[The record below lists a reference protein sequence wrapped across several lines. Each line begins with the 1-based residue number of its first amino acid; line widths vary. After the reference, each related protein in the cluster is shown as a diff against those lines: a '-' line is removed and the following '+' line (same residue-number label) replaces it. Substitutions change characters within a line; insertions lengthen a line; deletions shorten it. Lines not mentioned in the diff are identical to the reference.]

1 VHEPSPG
8 YLGLLRDNPAYR
20 RLWLGE
26 VVSFLGDWFSTIA
39 LYTVVQ
45 DLSGSARAVAAVMV
59 AKTLPSFLVTPIAG
73 PLIDRYD
80 RRTVLI
86 ATDLLRAASVAV
98 MIAAAVGRSLPWL
111 YVAVVLSVACTGV
124 FFPARSA
131 AVPDLVDDRSVPAAM
146 ALSGGT
152 WSVMLALGGAL
163 GGVAVAAVGSI
174 GALGIDLL
182 TFLVSAALLWGLPR
196 LPPREEGD
204 AGSAGLIEGLRY
216 LRTRPDLI
224 ALLGLKPALGLAGA
238 PVAMV
243 ALIGNGV
250 FAATAG
256 PLWMGLVFSG
266 RGVGSILGSLGVRRM
281 FGDDPGVMRALI
293 GVGLAAVAVGYGVG
307 GLATGIG
314 GVTFA
319 YLIAGV
325 GVAVVWVF
333 SGTLLQ
339 QGSAR
344 AYRGRL
350 FSAEFGLTMVVM
362 SAAGWIG
369 GEAVDRGLTAL
380 DVLWWTG
387 GVMALPT
394 ALWAVAFM
402 RGWAIAPAAT
412 PGDDVG

>member
-1 VHEPSPG
+1 MHEPSPG

-174 GALGIDLL
+174 GALGRI
-182 TFLVSAALLWGLPR
+182 
-196 LPPREEGD
+196 
-204 AGSAGLIEGLRY
+204 
-216 LRTRPDLI
+216 
-224 ALLGLKPALGLAGA
+224 
-238 PVAMV
+238 
-243 ALIGNGV
+243 
-250 FAATAG
+250 
-256 PLWMGLVFSG
+256 
-266 RGVGSILGSLGVRRM
+266 
-281 FGDDPGVMRALI
+281 
-293 GVGLAAVAVGYGVG
+293 
-307 GLATGIG
+307 
-314 GVTFA
+314 
-319 YLIAGV
+319 
-325 GVAVVWVF
+325 
-333 SGTLLQ
+333 
-339 QGSAR
+339 
-344 AYRGRL
+344 
-350 FSAEFGLTMVVM
+350 
-362 SAAGWIG
+362 
-369 GEAVDRGLTAL
+369 
-380 DVLWWTG
+380 
-387 GVMALPT
+387 
-394 ALWAVAFM
+394 
-402 RGWAIAPAAT
+402 
-412 PGDDVG
+412 